1 MRATKTAAVRLRSIP
16 LLHHLNGVLLHH
28 QRALSR
34 DAVGLGLVD
43 LAPLA
48 ISCLSRPVVMRSSD
62 AVVGFLRAV
71 PCVQVRLRG
80 RFARPTYALERQHA
94 QAVLRVDLGTLS
106 PAENVAAVHAPT
118 PESSRRRR
126 SSSRP
131 PSTALG
137 GSAATRAIRAW
148 DRAGQRHRTRPR
160 PSRPAP
166 PNGCSGH
173 PAGSSSGR
181 STVQPSTARGATRT
195 RPMTHAARRRC
206 GARDAPQQG
215 RRAAPTS
222 GPGQSAD
229 TRDLRPYEL

>member
-1 MRATKTAAVRLRSIP
+1 MMICHRAVSIWVIRSP
-16 LLHHLNGVLLHH
+16 WR
-28 QRALSR
+28 QALATSTR
-34 DAVGLGLVD
+34 
-43 LAPLA
+43 

-71 PCVQVRLRG
+71 LCVQVRLRG
-80 RFARPTYALERQHA
+80 RFARPTHALERQPA
-94 QAVLRVDLGTLS
+94 QPVLRVDLGVRE
-106 PAENVAAVHAPT
+106 PAENVAAVHAQT

-166 PNGCSGH
+166 PNGCLGH
-173 PAGSSSGR
+173 PAGSSSGH
-181 STVQPSTARGATRT
+181 STVPPSTARGAAWTRT
-195 RPMTHAARRRC
+195 TIRATRWRC
-206 GARDAPQQG
+206 GTRGALQ
-215 RRAAPTS
+215 RAGELRHPTAS
-222 GPGQSAD
+222 VWGGGGPK
-229 TRDLRPYEL
+229 